1 MFLQRLE
8 LQNFRNYKKQSI
20 SLKNGINI
28 LIGSNGEG
36 KTNLLESIYFLAM
49 TKSHRTH
56 DDLLLLKHNSDFFK
70 VNGIL
75 NIDKIKTDL
84 EISYLNKKKSYKIDK
99 IETKS
104 LNKYMSYLKIII
116 FFPDDLEIVKG
127 LPDVRRKYINTQIS
141 QVFNSYIKVLDDYNK
156 LLKNRNEY
164 IKKMRNN
171 EFYNKQYFEILN
183 EYYIKKSILI
193 YRMRKKYIDKINE
206 HIGNIFYDITGLN
219 KLIVEYSPII
229 NFDNYTDEEMYE
241 KIKSS
246 INLSEEISYGKS
258 IYGPHRDDYKFMLN
272 DINLK
277 NFGSQGQQ
285 RSVVLALKLAEINI
299 FKKVIGSSPILL
311 LDDVFS
317 ELDEVKRNNLLK
329 YINTKIQTIITTTDI
344 QNIDDDTIKKSKVF
358 EILDGKILRRK
369 DDFDGK

>member
-8 LQNFRNYKKQSI
+8 LQNFRNYRKQSI

-317 ELDEVKRNNLLK
+317 ELDEIKRNNLLK

>member
-1 MFLQRLE
+1 
-8 LQNFRNYKKQSI
+8 
-20 SLKNGINI
+20 
-28 LIGSNGEG
+28 
-36 KTNLLESIYFLAM
+36 
-49 TKSHRTH
+49 
-56 DDLLLLKHNSDFFK
+56 
-70 VNGIL
+70 
-75 NIDKIKTDL
+75 
-84 EISYLNKKKSYKIDK
+84 
-99 IETKS
+99 
-104 LNKYMSYLKIII
+104 
-116 FFPDDLEIVKG
+116 
-127 LPDVRRKYINTQIS
+127 
-141 QVFNSYIKVLDDYNK
+141 
-156 LLKNRNEY
+156 
-164 IKKMRNN
+164 
-171 EFYNKQYFEILN
+171 
-183 EYYIKKSILI
+183 
-193 YRMRKKYIDKINE
+193 MRKKYIDKINE

-329 YINTKIQTIITTTDI
+329 YINIKIQTIITTTDI